1 MSTQKLAPT
10 PVSDT
15 QVLEQCR
22 QTINKWSNALP
33 FAIVRNMGDAIEFVS
48 ATQYHAYS
56 FNVDTRF
63 VTRKFEEQKGGD
75 PVSSPA
81 DIKSY
86 DLWTVKGAEDEGD
99 YDFPIKETCY
109 KVTCETCEGQGRMTC
124 GDCHGE
130 RKVTCSKC
138 DGSGEMKCGN
148 CHGYGELR
156 CDKCAGGGAVDS
168 LFKMTSM
175 NTRDG
180 EVRIGN
186 SDRWQSCPRCHG
198 SARLKCDKCHGTG
211 KKTCSKCKGR
221 GEVTCDTCDGTGIV
235 TCGDCEGRGWNS
247 FMWHLIQE
255 ESDDSLEEMFHDE
268 GVPEEVKRKTCEKY
282 VSRKI
287 FAEIAKSAQVDR
299 AGIDADCAPFA
310 ADLHAKWDETHAKFV
325 GHDDQRVLDQK
336 VEFVQY
342 DSFIRYEYVYEGKT
356 YHFWIDIAHERV
368 FEGAEGGLMSEW
380 SAQVAAEGDK
390 LAAENPQGAI
400 RIYAKSCAISDQNEE
415 PAKKIRNLLNAG
427 SWWFRLATAAVGGT
441 LWAIFLGCRGA
452 NPLLG
457 YLLAAF
463 VVGVD
468 WLFANKRFW
477 VTVIAAVATV
487 GISGILFPPADASGE
502 TMHLLPLEMEKDVML
517 MQFVTLSVCVWV
529 GAILLCAR
537 DLTLRMKGWRN
548 LHLALGAF
556 AGFVCA
562 PAAYLDYA
570 ENPQSVV
577 VTMCVIA
584 FFVCGLAAI
593 RSVSRAFVQNCGRN
607 AQKFPKK
614 LIKFEVESIRPM
626 RWPVPACAAI
636 LALVCLTWLFAV
648 GPFTTGTRKARAAAT
663 RTLREYV
670 VDRGLSEAFKTD
682 ARAKLVALSPDEQT
696 KTVALLERMTKDGKA
711 E

>member
-63 VTRKFEEQKGGD
+63 VTRRFEEQKGGD

-86 DLWTVKGAEDEGD
+86 GLWTVKGAADEGD

-130 RKVTCSKC
+130 RKVTCGKC
-138 DGSGEMKCGN
+138 DGSGETKCHNDSPWGSGQMDCPTCQKSGGGWWDAKAANHVCPTCGNAKKVPCNKCG
-148 CHGYGELR
+148 
-156 CDKCAGGGAVDS
+156 
-168 LFKMTSM
+168 
-175 NTRDG
+175 
-180 EVRIGN
+180 
-186 SDRWQSCPRCHG
+186 
-198 SARLKCDKCHGTG
+198 GTG
-211 KKTCSKCKGR
+211 RVRCSKCKGR
-221 GEVTCDTCDGTGIV
+221 GEVTCGTCDGTGIV

-368 FEGAEGGLMSEW
+368 FEGAEGGVMSEW
-380 SAQVAAEGDK
+380 SARVAEEGDR

-400 RIYAKSCAISDQNEE
+400 RIYAKSCAISDQNEDS
-415 PAKKIRNLLNAG
+415 AKKIRDLLNAG

-441 LWAIFLGCRGA
+441 LWAVFLGCRGA

-477 VTVIAAVATV
+477 VTVIAALASV
-487 GISGILFPPADASGE
+487 GISGVLFPPDDVSGE
-502 TMHLLPLEMEKDVML
+502 TMHLLPLEMENDVML
-517 MQFVTLSVCVWV
+517 KQFATLSVCVWV

-537 DLTLRMKGWRN
+537 DLTLRMKGGRN

-682 ARAKLVALSPDEQT
+682 ARAKLVALSPDEQA

>member
-1 MSTQKLAPT
+1 MSTSKLTPT
-10 PVSDT
+10 PVSDA
-15 QVLEQCR
+15 QILEQCR

-63 VTRKFEEQKGGD
+63 VTRRFEEQKGGD

-86 DLWTVKGAEDEGD
+86 GLWTVKGAADEGD

-138 DGSGEMKCGN
+138 DGSGETKCHNDSPWGSGQMSCKHCKGEGHVTALNDRWKLVTCPTCHGAKKVTCIKCG
-148 CHGYGELR
+148 GR
-156 CDKCAGGGAVDS
+156 
-168 LFKMTSM
+168 
-175 NTRDG
+175 
-180 EVRIGN
+180 
-186 SDRWQSCPRCHG
+186 
-198 SARLKCDKCHGTG
+198 G
-211 KKTCSKCKGR
+211 KVTCSKCKGR
-221 GEVTCDTCDGTGIV
+221 GEVTCGTCDGTGIV

-255 ESDDSLEEMFHDE
+255 ESDDSLEAMFHDE
-268 GVPEEVKRKTCEKY
+268 GVPEEVKRKACEKY

-356 YHFWIDIAHERV
+356 YRFWIDLAHERV
-368 FEGAEGGLMSEW
+368 FEGAEGGVMSEW
-380 SAQVAAEGDK
+380 SARVAEEGDR

-400 RIYAKSCAISDQNEE
+400 RIYAKSCAISDQNEDS
-415 PAKKIRNLLNAG
+415 AKKIRDLLNAG
-427 SWWFRLATAAVGGT
+427 SWWFRLATAVVGGT
-441 LWAIFLGCRGA
+441 LWAVFLGCRGA

-457 YLLAAF
+457 YLLAAL

-477 VTVIAAVATV
+477 VTVIAAGATV
-487 GISGILFPPADASGE
+487 GISGVLFPSADVSGE
-502 TMHLLPLEMEKDVML
+502 AMHLLPPEMENDAML
-517 MQFVTLSVCVWV
+517 MRFVTLSVCVWV

-537 DLTLRMKGWRN
+537 DLSLRMTGGRN

-570 ENPQSVV
+570 ESPQSVV
-577 VTMCVIA
+577 AAMCVIA
-584 FFVCGLAAI
+584 FFVCGLAAV

-626 RWPVPACAAI
+626 RWPVPLCAAI
-636 LALVCLTWLFAV
+636 LALVSVTWLFAV

-663 RTLREYV
+663 RTFRAYAG
-670 VDRGLSEAFKTD
+670 DRGLSEVFKAD
-682 ARAKLVALSPDEQT
+682 ARAKLVALPADEQAR
-696 KTVALLERMTKDGKA
+696 TVALLERMAKDGKA